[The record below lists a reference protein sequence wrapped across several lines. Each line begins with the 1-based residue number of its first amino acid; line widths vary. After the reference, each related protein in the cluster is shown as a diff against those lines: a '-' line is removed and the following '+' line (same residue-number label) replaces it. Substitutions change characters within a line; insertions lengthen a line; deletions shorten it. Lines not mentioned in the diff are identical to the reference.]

1 MSTIGLFQ
9 IPRNFSVSV
18 LSAQMLTL
26 QWYHLL
32 DSPAYSTCRPGP
44 YKSVMLDQTALQL
57 QQLHKRAAASSP
69 MSAIS
74 LSLGLAFLAV
84 AFWPRL
90 RRFFRTLQVPGPL
103 LPRGIKGNLVDFM
116 AHPRTFG
123 PSMVAKYGPLYRVYT
138 NNCGALL
145 AIGDP
150 VLAQQ
155 LYQDQANMAKP
166 LDAGLGCYLQRFLG
180 DAMGL
185 ASGRKWTNIRK
196 AFRVPLSPATADASL
211 ANIEASLDQWE
222 EETLEPLARSGLAVT
237 VPEVVAMMPITV
249 MLNIF
254 FGHKFVRRHSA
265 ELARLTEDADVIM
278 KTALYNRL
286 ACTSLYRH
294 LPTGPNRTLASF
306 QQSWAGILQSYE
318 TSKERK
324 EGEGGAIDSVID
336 FMNSSQAGS
345 ITFSEVADTMS
356 EIIFTNQDVLSP
368 AISWL
373 LTDLLVYPHQAQA
386 LQLAS
391 TYGLMD
397 RATLQDHQPHLLN
410 LIKESARVHLFFP
423 LSIPEVLSK
432 DVQLGGFSLM
442 AGTTVSIDQYSIN
455 MNPQYWHE
463 PSTFRP
469 ERFEDSDAFRDKWSL
484 FRFGFGARRCPGQ
497 HYGNLVLANVT
508 ARLLARW
515 RLVPVGLEGVTHHE
529 LVPMVPGNFAMMP
542 DIKVRLEDSGE
553 NKNDLQNIAKENSKM
568 EAQDLSSEVKE
579 NSKNETRDVSF
590 ESKENNIKETKK
602 VSSGGK
608 ESIEKISKNVCSE
621 GKVNN
626 EKETSD
632 VSSEGKENNKN
643 KLKDCNQDN
652 INALRTP
659 LLGEVLRSVK
669 PTFRE
674 GSCVTDLLTTHSV
687 VGVSTLPG
695 HPLLLPGGSHQLV
708 SFLAALPLPSII
720 VLGDSLNKHNIKAMW
735 KNGNRPPTDE
745 KALSLAL
752 EAGEP
757 FRQSLG
763 TAIEELE
770 AGRPE
775 RRGWITLLGWQDV
788 EGEELREQQ
797 RITRNYYDCFPPLR
811 LRIDEIATKF
821 LVHRRPHSKNHTA
834 RLPHMVAYLLDELPW
849 LVTGTELEGVHY
861 TALLYPTSMAGMA
874 KGGTLANAMWDLT
887 HDIHTTEEFAAFRQ
901 DITRVSRGREVLP
914 GVVLLPID
922 TAEEER
928 SLYVGE
934 KLELEK
940 YSFVQEKRMADQSC
954 EEAVEMKIR
963 SGRIFKRQVSS
974 GGA

>member
-1 MSTIGLFQ
+1 
-9 IPRNFSVSV
+9 
-18 LSAQMLTL
+18 
-26 QWYHLL
+26 
-32 DSPAYSTCRPGP
+32 
-44 YKSVMLDQTALQL
+44 
-57 QQLHKRAAASSP
+57 

-74 LSLGLAFLAV
+74 LSLGLAFLVV

-90 RRFFRTLQVPGPL
+90 RRFFWTLQVPGPL

-116 AHPRTFG
+116 AQPRTFG

-222 EETLEPLARSGLAVT
+222 EETLEPLARSGVAVT

-306 QQSWAGILQSYE
+306 QHSWAGILQAYE
-318 TSKERK
+318 TSQERR
-324 EGEGGAIDSVID
+324 EGEGGAIDSVVD

-373 LTDLLVYPHQAQA
+373 LTDLVVYPHQAQS
-386 LQLAS
+386 LHLAS
-391 TYGLMD
+391 ISGLMD
-397 RATLQDHQPHLLN
+397 RTTLQDQQPHLLN
-410 LIKESARVHLFFP
+410 LIKESARVHPFFP

-432 DVQLGGFSLM
+432 DVQLGGFSLL

-515 RLVPVGLEGVTHHE
+515 RLVPVGMEGVTHHE

-553 NKNDLQNIAKENSKM
+553 NKNAQQNVAMDVFSRGKENRKM
-568 EAQDLSSEVKE
+568 ETKELSSEVKE
-579 NSKNETRDVSF
+579 NSKNETKDVTL
-590 ESKENNIKETKK
+590 EGKENSIKETKG
-602 VSSGGK
+602 VSPEGK
-608 ESIEKISKNVCSE
+608 EIIERTSKNVSSE
-621 GKVNN
+621 GKANN

-632 VSSEGKENNKN
+632 ESSEGK
-643 KLKDCNQDN
+643 DCNQEN
-652 INALRTP
+652 NNALKTP
-659 LLGEVLRSVK
+659 VLCEALKSVQ
-669 PTFRE
+669 PIFRE

-775 RRGWITLLGWQDV
+775 RSGWITVLGWQDV

-797 RITRNYYDCFPPLR
+797 RITKNYYDCFPPLR

-821 LVHRRPHSKNHTA
+821 LVHRRPHSKNHAA
-834 RLPHMVAYLLDELPW
+834 RLPHMVAYLLAELPW
-849 LVTGTELEGVHY
+849 LVTGTEREGVNY

-874 KGGTLANAMWDLT
+874 NGGTLANAMWDLT
-887 HDIHTTEEFAAFRQ
+887 HDIHTTEEFAEIRQ
-901 DITRVSRGREVLP
+901 DITSVSRGREVLP

-922 TAEEER
+922 TAEEDK
-928 SLYVGE
+928 SLSVGE
-934 KLELEK
+934 KRELGECS
-940 YSFVQEKRMADQSC
+940 YVQEKLMADHSC
-954 EEAVEMKIR
+954 DEAVEMKIR
-963 SGRIFKRQVSS
+963 SGRTFKRQVSS